1 MVLHIAGGAAVNA
14 KPSAG
19 ITAVHAATA
28 AFLAAVALGN
38 AAVALGNAAVAL
50 GNADVA
56 TLRFLHSR
64 PHFPPWLFKGQ
75 YNEYF
80 YFRFFTSG
88 LHLSLFL
95 GIRKLSNLASTLTL
109 FSVKSALY
117 LIVESSF
124 RAGSHNSV
132 SR

>member
-1 MVLHIAGGAAVNA
+1 VFASTVALVGSGSIAGGAAVNA

-19 ITAVHAATA
+19 ITAAHAATA

-38 AAVALGNAAVAL
+38 AAVALSNAAVALSNAAVAL

-56 TLRFLHSR
+56 ILRFLHSR

-75 YNEYF
+75 YNEFF

-95 GIRKLSNLASTLTL
+95 GIRKLSNLASTLTFI
-109 FSVKSALY
+109 FS
-117 LIVESSF
+117 
-124 RAGSHNSV
+124 
-132 SR
+132 